1 MENFKNYIGAI
12 IGLIVGI
19 VLVACRVLGVVIAIL
34 TIVGCAWLGNY
45 VQKNKESLKENLKKF
60 IDKI

>member
-1 MENFKNYIGAI
+1 MENFKNYIGVI

-19 VLVACRVLGVVIAIL
+19 VLVTCRVLDVVIAIL

-45 VQKNKESLKENLKKF
+45 VQKNKETLKENLKKF